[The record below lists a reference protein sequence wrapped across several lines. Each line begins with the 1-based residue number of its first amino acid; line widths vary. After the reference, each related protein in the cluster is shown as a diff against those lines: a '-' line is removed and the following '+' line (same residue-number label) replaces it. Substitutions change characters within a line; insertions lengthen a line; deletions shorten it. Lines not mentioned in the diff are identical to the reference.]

1 VEIAQTQRRIRTMP
15 DRDDENM
22 VDPPDTQGGGGKTET
37 DEESGSA
44 LTADPPST
52 DGGTKG

>member
-1 VEIAQTQRRIRTMP
+1 MP

-52 DGGTKG
+52 DGGTKGG

>member
-1 VEIAQTQRRIRTMP
+1 MT

-22 VDPPDTQGGGGKTET
+22 VDPPDNQGGGGKTEADST
-37 DEESGSA
+37 EDASRA
-44 LTADPPST
+44 ADPPST

>member
-1 VEIAQTQRRIRTMP
+1 MT

-22 VDPPDTQGGGGKTET
+22 VDPPENQGGGGKAEP
-37 DEESGSA
+37 DSSEASR
-44 LTADPPST
+44 TADPPST

>member
-1 VEIAQTQRRIRTMP
+1 MT

-22 VDPPDTQGGGGKTET
+22 VDPPDNQGGGGKTEMDSPS
-37 DEESGSA
+37 DEASR
-44 LTADPPST
+44 TADPPST

>member
-1 VEIAQTQRRIRTMP
+1 MT

-22 VDPPDTQGGGGKTET
+22 VDPPDTQGGGGTVEP
-37 DEESGSA
+37 ESSDSSR
-44 LTADPPST
+44 TADPPST

>member
-1 VEIAQTQRRIRTMP
+1 MT

-22 VDPPDTQGGGGKTET
+22 VDPPDTQGGGKTEMDSPS
-37 DEESGSA
+37 DEASR
-44 LTADPPST
+44 TADPPST

>member
-1 VEIAQTQRRIRTMP
+1 MM

-22 VDPPDTQGGGGKTET
+22 VDPPDTQGGGGKGEPEP
-37 DEESGSA
+37 DESGR
-44 LTADPPST
+44 TVDPPST